1 MQRLDP
7 TELDRNPVTIVLTL
21 LTYSVCSA
29 TLLLC
34 NKIAISELPVPAVI
48 SFTQIS
54 AAAVFVL
61 GLSCCGVAVDALTV
75 DKCVAYSPYVVAF
88 VAAIYANMQALAR
101 SNVETVV
108 VFRACTP
115 LAVSVVEYVFQG
127 RAWPSARS
135 CVALA
140 GVACGA
146 LLYVATDA
154 QRVADGWACYK
165 WAIVYFLLIT
175 FETTLGKSWTASV
188 RMDTV
193 WGPVLYCNVLAA
205 LPMFLLGYVHG
216 DYAKLDVMVAEM
228 PAGAAMVIL
237 FTCVTGVLIGYTG
250 WLSRGMVDASSF
262 SLLGVVNKFLTVG
275 LNCLLWDK
283 HASPVGLLAV
293 ALCLVSGTFVEQ
305 APRRDEVVTA
315 AATAAAAASGGK
327 EGDNGSGPDG
337 VPLLPSR
344 KQTA

>member
-1 MQRLDP
+1 
-7 TELDRNPVTIVLTL
+7 
-21 LTYSVCSA
+21 
-29 TLLLC
+29 
-34 NKIAISELPVPAVI
+34 VI

-165 WAIVYFLLIT
+165 WATVYFLLIT

-205 LPMFLLGYVHG
+205 LPMFLLGYLNG
-216 DYAKLDVMVAEM
+216 DYPSLLPFSPQASRQGFEGPFSPRGPFRGQSGVKSEDMMEVS
-228 PAGAAMVIL
+228 PAPNPPN
-237 FTCVTGVLIGYTG
+237 FDGVLGTAMTIEDDRRLEFKTFWDRVCNARQTYYHN
-250 WLSRGMVDASSF
+250 LV
-262 SLLGVVNKFLTVG
+262 SLEVEHG
-275 LNCLLWDK
+275 LNNYPTEEWVR
-283 HASPVGLLAV
+283 P
-293 ALCLVSGTFVEQ
+293 
-305 APRRDEVVTA
+305 
-315 AATAAAAASGGK
+315 
-327 EGDNGSGPDG
+327 
-337 VPLLPSR
+337 
-344 KQTA
+344 